1 MSKKRERFEV
11 TYTQMSDNI
20 YVIVDTETGVNYL
33 YMMGE
38 GIIPLI
44 DRSGKPLVT
53 LDESVGFRPENN

>member
-1 MSKKRERFEV
+1 MSKKRKRFEI

-44 DRSGKPLVT
+44 DREGKPLVT
-53 LDESVGFRPENN
+53 LDEGVGFIPEK